1 MLTALSA
8 PLSSPGDF
16 LNAAFLEAKPVRSQ
30 VTLPPPPERLE
41 AASRRVLESQLS
53 GYFQGWVARYDQVGR
68 RASYLWKWCRR
79 AVEITTLPC
88 VPASMRQDLCD
99 VKALGV
105 MWDVL
110 LDDLADQGGNPQ
122 LLEELLS
129 LPQGRTN
136 RDFSRFSAD
145 EQRYAAFACEVWDE
159 VIDQVS
165 CYPCYADYQELLR
178 FDYLQLCNVMRYSH
192 LLNGSPSLL
201 NLTEHDLYTP
211 HNMHI
216 MICSTIDL
224 AASPSFDSHELG
236 WMRQIVWHAQC
247 MGRIGNLVTTWE
259 RELGENDFT
268 SGVYARA
275 LAQGNLTLQDLL
287 DPRPEHIRSAIVDSR
302 AEQSYLQSWARL
314 HATILD
320 LQPRVRSLDVREYLA
335 GFEELICLH
344 LASRGR
350 K

>member
-1 MLTALSA
+1 MATTTSA
-8 PLSSPGDF
+8 PLSHPVDF
-16 LNAAFLEAKPVRSQ
+16 VNADYHQ
-30 VTLPPPPERLE
+30 GQTLPSSVEVPPSPARLE
-41 AASRRVLESQLS
+41 AASRRVLDSQLS
-53 GYFQGWVARYDQVGR
+53 RYFQDWVDRYDQVGR

-88 VPASMRQDLCD
+88 VPDALRQDLCD
-99 VKALGV
+99 IKALGV

-110 LDDLADQGGNPQ
+110 LDDLADQGDNPQ
-122 LLEELLS
+122 LLEELLC

-136 RDFSRFSAD
+136 RDFGRFTAS
-145 EQRYAAFACEVWDE
+145 EQQYASFVCAVWDE
-159 VIDQVS
+159 VMDRVS
-165 CYPCYADYQELLR
+165 CYPCYAGYEALLE

-192 LLNGSPSLL
+192 LLNRSPSLL

-224 AASPSFDSHELG
+224 TASPGFDSQELG
-236 WMRQIVWHAQC
+236 RLRQIVWHAQC

-259 RELGENDFT
+259 RELGERDFT
-268 SGVYARA
+268 SGVYAWA
-275 LAQGNLTLQDLL
+275 LAQGDLTLHDLL
-287 DPRPEHIRSAIVDSR
+287 DPQPEHIRAAIVKSQ

-314 HATILD
+314 HATILT
-320 LQPRVRSLDVREYLA
+320 LQTRVRSLDVRAYLA